1 MRLVVSF
8 PESYNKLDLDN
19 VCERNNSPSDWGSAV
34 ELDQFPLQN
43 PLGFRSI
50 TS

>member
-1 MRLVVSF
+1 VRLVVSF
-8 PESYNKLDLDN
+8 LESYSKLDLDN
-19 VCERNNSPSDWGSAV
+19 VCGRNNSSSDWGSVV